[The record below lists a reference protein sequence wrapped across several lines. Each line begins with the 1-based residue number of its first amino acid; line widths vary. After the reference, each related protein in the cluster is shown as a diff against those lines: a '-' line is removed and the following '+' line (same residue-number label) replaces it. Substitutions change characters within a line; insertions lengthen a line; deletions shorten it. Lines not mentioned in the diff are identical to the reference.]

1 MQDDQHKR
9 KQDMMALQRTFSICR
24 AAKYAR
30 PAPDSEAEEVVA
42 GLCEFTAA
50 PNDPLDLSDAEIANI
65 GREAG
70 YTLSGWAERLEA
82 YVKQAR
88 RNGVLR

>member
-9 KQDMMALQRTFSICR
+9 KQAMMVAPSAEF
-24 AAKYAR
+24 AAKTVQ
-30 PAPDSEAEEVVA
+30 EALA
-42 GLCEFTAA
+42 AA
-50 PNDPLDLSDAEIANI
+50 PHDPLDLSDAEIAAI